1 MRYVAWCLCICAA
14 VFFLPVIT
22 SAFDIQLTDKQIKE
36 ATDYGSKYKG
46 KEIFNSDIIK
56 SASFGEYPGGEGGL
70 VMSKYV
76 KLAVV
81 CAMAG
86 LRDKSLTPD
95 DIKEITK
102 SPTFNV
108 VIRTFDDS
116 IEDPEDVQITLI
128 QGSNNILPLKN
139 EFGMK
144 YKDNRQSV
152 IGVFQYE
159 KVNPHASTTVE
170 VKTWKSLKKYK
181 INFSKIK

>member
-1 MRYVAWCLCICAA
+1 MRYITWCLSVCTA

-22 SAFDIQLTDKQIKE
+22 NAFDIQLTDKQIHD

-46 KEIFNSDIIK
+46 KEVFDSDVIK
-56 SASFGEYPGGEGGL
+56 SASFGDYPGGEGGL

-76 KLAVV
+76 KLTVV
-81 CAMAG
+81 SAMMA
-86 LRDKSLTPD
+86 LKDKSLTPD
-95 DIKEITK
+95 DIKEITG

-108 VIRTFDDS
+108 VIKTPDDG
-116 IEDPEDVQITLI
+116 IEIPEDVQITLI

-152 IGVFQYE
+152 IGVFLYE
-159 KVNPHASTTVE
+159 KVNPHASTAVE
-170 VKTWKSLKKYK
+170 VKTRKSLRKYK
-181 INFSKIK
+181 INFSQIK